1 MGGDTI
7 KAMCSVRVDG
17 WTDGQV
23 DGWMGGQTDG
33 WVGTQGAEH
42 DAGGTQ
48 GDREGACPAPPSW
61 HEGRQGPGEDREG
74 QTDRTGMC

>member
-1 MGGDTI
+1 
-7 KAMCSVRVDG
+7 
-17 WTDGQV
+17 
-23 DGWMGGQTDG
+23 MGGQTDG